1 MARSISELSD
11 TAANKLATYCSP
23 TSGYAWPQYD
33 TDLTPGVLASIDFL
47 SPALLSYPIKSKY
60 LESIFASDQPE
71 STQASNPYFR
81 LAESMRRFVAETTD
95 DDAQTFDGLSTDE
108 IQGKNSPHFW
118 TLFLE
123 AIRASGPC
131 RGLTSVAVTKIL
143 HRKRPRIVPLVDRR
157 IRMFYGTRKSADLDL
172 FLLIHQDM
180 KSFSGL
186 LDDWRKPFRLP
197 GDRPMSRLRA
207 LDIAIWMQWETR

>member
-1 MARSISELSD
+1 M
-11 TAANKLATYCSP
+11 
-23 TSGYAWPQYD
+23 
-33 TDLTPGVLASIDFL
+33 
-47 SPALLSYPIKSKY
+47 
-60 LESIFASDQPE
+60 FASDRLE
-71 STQASNPYFR
+71 SAQASNPYFR

-95 DDAQTFDGLSTDE
+95 EEVQSFDGLSTDE
-108 IQGKNSPHFW
+108 IRGKNSPHFW

-123 AIRASGPC
+123 AIRASEPC

-180 KSFSGL
+180 NTHSEL
-186 LDDWRKPFRLP
+186 LDNWRKPFRLP
-197 GDRPMSRLRA
+197 NDQSMSRLRA